1 MEFKTAILI
10 SSVCDYSDTHI
21 LVKGTITVPNTGT
34 VAVPSNGDKEAI
46 FKSSIYWLHKQN
58 KQ

>member
-46 FKSSIYWLHKQN
+46 FKSSIY
-58 KQ
+58 